1 MNNGK
6 KPLPRAMD
14 EVDGREDDKADFQ
27 SGDDRLKII
36 TKQAARA
43 RMGVGRT
50 KYYELRKCD
59 PEFPADYAHGHLLAD
74 VIRYIQSWKGR
85 KPPKR
90 KRTEKAET

>member
-1 MNNGK
+1 MK
-6 KPLPRAMD
+6 DRKQPFPLVLE
-14 EVDGREDDKADFQ
+14 EVDGCEASDAGFQ

-90 KRTEKAET
+90 KRTEKAEA